1 MLTAAPSRRLPAAPR
16 ELARGAAALLVS
28 LLLLPVWQASGA
40 GETYRAAVV
49 AVAERIVLATQHF
62 PLLASFP
69 GLKPPESDFVIL
81 ATIALTAV
89 SVGIG
94 WRRRVALLLMA
105 LALTT
110 AFQTLAAVATIHLE
124 SAQEMERSQRIFV
137 LLPLEFRGVSQ
148 AKMILYDA
156 QLAVIFVLFL
166 VTSAWWKS
174 PHEGTTP
181 SRLRLVTS
189 VAALFVVLAGSW
201 LAWGR
206 FREADPRHVAAHAKV
221 GHLFWVKRDDAIAEE
236 QYRVAVAGRTTDP
249 EVYFNLAGIAVRK
262 GRSDEARRMLKRCAE
277 LAPDGAWPARV
288 ARARELVKRR

>member
-1 MLTAAPSRRLPAAPR
+1 
-16 ELARGAAALLVS
+16 
-28 LLLLPVWQASGA
+28 
-40 GETYRAAVV
+40 
-49 AVAERIVLATQHF
+49 
-62 PLLASFP
+62 
-69 GLKPPESDFVIL
+69 
-81 ATIALTAV
+81 
-89 SVGIG
+89 VGIG

-249 EVYFNLAGIAVRK
+249 EVYFNLAGIAVSR
-262 GRSDEARRMLKRCAE
+262 GRRNEAARLLRRCAE
-277 LAPDGAWPARV
+277 VGANPVWASRV
-288 ARARELVKRR
+288 RRAFERIGP